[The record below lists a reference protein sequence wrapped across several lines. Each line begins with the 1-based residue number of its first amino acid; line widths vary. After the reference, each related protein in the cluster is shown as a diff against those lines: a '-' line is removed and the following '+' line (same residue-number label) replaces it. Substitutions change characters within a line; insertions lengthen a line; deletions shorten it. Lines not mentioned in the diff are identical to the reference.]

1 MSYKELQKR
10 KNLTSRILQ
19 LQVDRF
25 VSNKNNRIIMP
36 AQPYHAAVNINGFI
50 EVLNGAIRSH
60 DYEMLE
66 SIMPKEVDLS
76 IRQNG
81 GFSVFLW
88 LHIPKKKKPKKVQKK
103 DQDNKQNQNLN
114 ETKKEEKKKQIC
126 YIFKKGG
133 TVDQFTPSIG
143 LSINQEKEEDNIINQ
158 SEKKESE
165 IEQNLFIEL
174 STSKSKKETLYANK
188 KIEENHLYSIG
199 ISFAINYEDDTTSVS
214 LYIDGKLD
222 TQSSIPGEPIHNQGS
237 VFFGKPDS
245 STSGFIGTVADVM
258 MVPSVI
264 TEQEVSLAHSEGLKN
279 LYDSNGEMLGMN
291 TVFAEI
297 FKRKKLINKYAF
309 YTKKSVYEIENLCLS
324 NAKML
329 EIVKNY
335 DKEERDNDIRPP
347 PEQIDYKKEKMI
359 SEMTEFLSD
368 IDNRILCN
376 KIDINGKLIN
386 TCFYLANQGEENLEI
401 DRVINIFNTL
411 SEVLLFSVP
420 KPFIIKLAKILNAYL
435 DVTEKI
441 KELNLVKIKE
451 MYLKT
456 KKFFINLEIS
466 LDALDKNEREEE
478 EENAK
483 YLKGKKHA
491 NRAIYSSLR
500 RAKPENSDPLPL
512 EETRGFGNCIPEH
525 EVLLLK
531 TQNIKNSIDI
541 EQEEN
546 LPQYHST
553 FIIKTLYEKP
563 KNLPG
568 EDPESPEVR
577 VLSTSMS
584 SEDEEELNNL
594 NNENYIMNESFQNNQ
609 NPNNTSSVINQ
620 NETRRKQKD
629 IDYNAVNEFVLKIFD
644 EEEKTF
650 KSPEIGSVVDEDA
663 AENIQ
668 KAILDAKIEEERKKE
683 EEENKKIAETSDNNK
698 KVDEKK
704 QETNEI
710 IEYPFDPEAPK
721 DWSNGNFELIINH
734 CYDCHKH
741 QNTTKKHYEFRFV
754 DKFNEIGDAV
764 KNTFPNAIIIGNL
777 DKQEYLSNF
786 DVYLRNTGLPCDIKG
801 RYFIYSKRETLKF
814 PTATDILDKLICLS
828 IMYGSSM
835 NVEKA
840 QHEDLRNE
848 MAKSKKCHEY
858 PAPPL
863 EEIAEKI
870 KQKVLAKIPEQKI
883 DPERTKYFCEHHGC
897 NKEFVHNHNGKRSCR
912 YHPGVYQFGSYNGT
926 WPECWT
932 CCEGKWDSPGCK
944 VGPHSEDVL
953 LEKRLMLC
961 VNHGEVNPNTGHPDS
976 ACGTWFTERSTEG
989 CKYHSGHLEKGQYTC
1004 CGSGEGSSGCV
1015 EGEHKTANYP
1025 EPEAKLYFY
1034 PKLLDNPGLKYEK
1047 KEKKEG
1053 DDQPKNITA
1062 ELIKSCGYFKE
1073 IVEYP
1078 DYKKL
1083 DKERKDRIE
1092 REKELDRY
1100 CFNWGCGKT
1109 YKDANNDD
1117 NSCKCHPGKWDHGFS
1132 GTTTVKFIAM
1142 HNENMELWRPHWT
1155 CCRGDWNSKPCK
1167 RCKHHGPLKTDLRFY
1182 DMRYKYPDQRMKLRF
1197 KRVVG
1202 DKWMAY
1208 MEKFVYD
1215 EGQVRRICKKFWD
1228 GGQKSLSDM
1237 PYLCDKLKL
1246 NLLVLQEDPS
1256 YIMKFWDIV
1265 NKNETCAYFSDKE
1278 GTVDMDKFIKW
1289 WFMEYEDIYN
1299 ELHPLKKKEDKKD
1312 KKEEEKTA
1320 TAA

>member
-1 MSYKELQKR
+1 MSIKEIQKR

-25 VSNKNNRIIMP
+25 VSNKNNQITSTTRRAI
-36 AQPYHAAVNINGFI
+36 VNKNGFI
-50 EVLNGAIRSH
+50 EVLNGAIKSH
-60 DYEMLE
+60 DSETLE
-66 SIMPKEVDLS
+66 CKMAKEEVDLS
-76 IRQNG
+76 IKQNG

-88 LHIPKKKKPKKVQKK
+88 LHIPKRKKPKPKPLEITPNPGNAN
-103 DQDNKQNQNLN
+103 DQN
-114 ETKKEEKKKQIC
+114 KEEKKINKDIY

-143 LSINQEKEEDNIINQ
+143 LNCNQE
-158 SEKKESE
+158 
-165 IEQNLFIEL
+165 NLVIEL

-199 ISFAINYEDDTTSVS
+199 VSFAINYDDDTTSVS
-214 LYIDGKLD
+214 LFIDGKLD

-237 VFFGKPDS
+237 VIFGKPDS
-245 STSGFIGTVADVM
+245 STHGFRGTVADVM
-258 MVPSVI
+258 MVPSPI
-264 TEQEVSLAHSEGLKN
+264 TEQEVNLAHCEGLKN
-279 LYDSNGEMLGMN
+279 LSDSNGAMLGMS

-335 DKEERDNDIRPP
+335 DEEERKNDVRPP
-347 PEQIDYKKEKMI
+347 PEKIDYKKEVMYEKMKD
-359 SEMTEFLSD
+359 FLKI

-376 KIDINGKLIN
+376 KIDMNGKLIN
-386 TCFYLANQGEENLEI
+386 TCFFLANQGEENLEI
-401 DRVINIFNTL
+401 DRVINIFDTL
-411 SEVLLFSVP
+411 SEVLLFSVT
-420 KPFIIKLAKILNAYL
+420 KPFILKLAKILYADMNEYE
-435 DVTEKI
+435 DEEKKKLKEVYI
-441 KELNLVKIKE
+441 K
-451 MYLKT
+451 T
-456 KKFFINLEIS
+456 RKFFINLKDS
-466 LDALDKNEREEE
+466 LDKLDENEQKEE

-483 YLKGKKHA
+483 YLKGKKKP
-491 NRAIYSSLR
+491 NRNIYSSLR
-500 RAKPENSDPLPL
+500 RTKPENSEPLPL
-512 EETRGFGNCIPEH
+512 DETRGFGNCIPEH

-912 YHPGVYQFGSYNGT
+912 YHPGVYQFG
-926 WPECWT
+926 
-932 CCEGKWDSPGCK
+932 
-944 VGPHSEDVL
+944 HL
-953 LEKRLMLC
+953 LII
-961 VNHGEVNPNTGHPDS
+961 N
-976 ACGTWFTERSTEG
+976 
-989 CKYHSGHLEKGQYTC
+989 
-1004 CGSGEGSSGCV
+1004 
-1015 EGEHKTANYP
+1015 KT
-1025 EPEAKLYFY
+1025 
-1034 PKLLDNPGLKYEK
+1034 
-1047 KEKKEG
+1047 
-1053 DDQPKNITA
+1053 I
-1062 ELIKSCGYFKE
+1062 
-1073 IVEYP
+1073 
-1078 DYKKL
+1078 
-1083 DKERKDRIE
+1083 
-1092 REKELDRY
+1092 
-1100 CFNWGCGKT
+1100 
-1109 YKDANNDD
+1109 
-1117 NSCKCHPGKWDHGFS
+1117 
-1132 GTTTVKFIAM
+1132 
-1142 HNENMELWRPHWT
+1142 
-1155 CCRGDWNSKPCK
+1155 
-1167 RCKHHGPLKTDLRFY
+1167 
-1182 DMRYKYPDQRMKLRF
+1182 
-1197 KRVVG
+1197 
-1202 DKWMAY
+1202 
-1208 MEKFVYD
+1208 
-1215 EGQVRRICKKFWD
+1215 
-1228 GGQKSLSDM
+1228 
-1237 PYLCDKLKL
+1237 
-1246 NLLVLQEDPS
+1246 
-1256 YIMKFWDIV
+1256 
-1265 NKNETCAYFSDKE
+1265 
-1278 GTVDMDKFIKW
+1278 
-1289 WFMEYEDIYN
+1289 
-1299 ELHPLKKKEDKKD
+1299 
-1312 KKEEEKTA
+1312 
-1320 TAA
+1320 

>member
-1 MSYKELQKR
+1 MKNKIKKINKLKMSYKEIQKR

-36 AQPYHAAVNINGFI
+36 ARPYRATVNINGFI
-50 EVLNGAIRSH
+50 EVLNGAKQSNNR
-60 DYEMLE
+60 ETLE

-76 IRQNG
+76 IKQNG

-88 LHIPKKKKPKKVQKK
+88 LHISKKKTPKKKGNPSEGATGE
-103 DQDNKQNQNLN
+103 D
-114 ETKKEEKKKQIC
+114 KKEEKNIC

-143 LSINQEKEEDNIINQ
+143 LSGKQE
-158 SEKKESE
+158 
-165 IEQNLFIEL
+165 NLFIEL

-199 ISFAINYEDDTTSVS
+199 ISFAINYEDDTTNVS
-214 LYIDGKLD
+214 LFIDGKLD

-245 STSGFIGTVADVM
+245 STAGFKGTVADVM
-258 MVPSVI
+258 MVPSAI
-264 TEQEVSLAHSEGLKN
+264 TEQEVNLAHTEGLKN
-279 LYDSNGEMLGMN
+279 LYDSNGAMLGMN

-335 DKEERDNDIRPP
+335 DDEERKNDIRPP
-347 PEQIDYKKEKMI
+347 PEKINYKREIMI
-359 SEMTEFLSD
+359 HKMTEFLSD

-386 TCFYLANQGEENLEI
+386 TCFFLANQGEENLEI
-401 DRVINIFNTL
+401 DRVINIFDTL
-411 SEVLLFSVP
+411 SEVLLFSVT
-420 KPFIIKLAKILNAYL
+420 KPFILELAKILYADMKEYE
-435 DVTEKI
+435 DDSKKKI
-441 KELNLVKIKE
+441 KEIYIK
-451 MYLKT
+451 T
-456 KKFFINLEIS
+456 RTFFINLKVS
-466 LDALDKNEREEE
+466 LDTLDKNEREVE

-483 YLKGKKHA
+483 YLKGKKKA
-491 NRAIYSSLR
+491 NRSIYSTLR
-500 RAKPENSDPLPL
+500 RTRPENSDPLPL

-568 EDPESPEVR
+568 EDPECPEPKI
-577 VLSTSMS
+577 LSTSMS
-584 SEDEEELNNL
+584 SEDNEEFSS
-594 NNENYIMNESFQNNQ
+594 NNENTINESFQNPPNPNTTSSINNQ
-609 NPNNTSSVINQ
+609 NDN
-620 NETRRKQKD
+620 RRKPKD
-629 IDYNAVNEFVLKIFD
+629 IDFNAIHQFVLKIFD

-650 KSPEIGSVVDEDA
+650 KAPEIGSVVNEDT
-663 AENIQ
+663 AELIQ
-668 KAILDAKIEEERKKE
+668 KAILDAKIEEERKRE
-683 EEENKKIAETSDNNK
+683 EEENKKISETIDKDK

-710 IEYPFDPEAPK
+710 VEYSFDPDPPK
-721 DWSNGNFELIINH
+721 DWSSGNFELIINH
-734 CYDCHKH
+734 CYNCQAH
-741 QNTTKKHYEFRFV
+741 QKTTRGHYEFRFV

-764 KNTFPNAIIIGNL
+764 KNVFQNAVIIGNL
-777 DKQEYLSNF
+777 DEQEYLSNF
-786 DVYLRNTGLPCDIKG
+786 DVYLRNTGLPCDAKG
-801 RYFIYSKRETLKF
+801 RYVVYCKRDTLKF
-814 PTATDILDKLICLS
+814 PTVTDVLDKLVCLS

-840 QHEDLRNE
+840 QSEDL
-848 MAKSKKCHEY
+848 KSGISKCKQCHEY
-858 PAPPL
+858 PYPL
-863 EEIAEKI
+863 PEKLEKI
-870 KQKVLAKIPEQKI
+870 KQKVLAKVPEQKI
-883 DPERTKYFCEHHGC
+883 DPERTKFFCENHGC
-897 NKEFVHNHNGKRSCR
+897 NKEYVENQNKGKSTPCC
-912 YHPGVYQFGSYNGT
+912 YHPGVYQFGSYNGA

-932 CCEGKWDSPGCK
+932 CCEKKWDAPGCK
-944 VGPHSEDVL
+944 RGKHRGVL

-961 VNHGEVNPNTGHPDS
+961 VNHGEVNPETGRPDS
-976 ACGTWFTERSTEG
+976 ACGTWYTSRSVDG
-989 CKYHSGHLEKGQYTC
+989 CSYHSGYLKKEKGQNYQYTC
-1004 CGSGEGSSGCV
+1004 CGGGDGSNGCV
-1015 EGEHKTANYP
+1015 TGEHKTANYP
-1025 EPEAKLYFY
+1025 EQEAKLYFY
-1034 PKLLDNPGLKYEK
+1034 PKLLDNPGLRYEK

-1053 DDQPKNITA
+1053 DDQPKNRTA
-1062 ELIKSCGYFKE
+1062 ELIKSCGFFKE
-1073 IVEYP
+1073 IQEYP
-1078 DYKKL
+1078 DYEQLSKARTKKM
-1083 DKERKDRIE
+1083 EE
-1092 REKELDRY
+1092 EEKLDRY
-1100 CFNWGCGKT
+1100 CFNWGCGKIF
-1109 YKDANNDD
+1109 KDENNGD
-1117 NSCKCHPGKWDHGFS
+1117 NSCRCHPGKWDHGFS

-1142 HNENMELWRPHWT
+1142 KNENLELWKPHWT

-1167 RCKHHGPLKTDLRFY
+1167 KCKHHGPLTTDLKYY

-1202 DKWMAY
+1202 DKWMSY
-1208 MEKFVYD
+1208 LEKFIYD

-1228 GGQKSLSDM
+1228 GSRKSLSDM
-1237 PYLCDKLKL
+1237 PNLCDKLKL

-1278 GTVDMDKFIKW
+1278 GTVDMEKFIKW

-1299 ELHPLKKKEDKKD
+1299 ELHPLKKKEDKKN
-1312 KKEEEKTA
+1312 KKEEEKSA
-1320 TAA
+1320 TAV